1 MNRAA
6 VLAIAALLAGCDWAN
21 ATFLNSIP
29 LDGERTDDMYVY
41 LAYDGLA
48 PTTVK
53 EAMAR
58 GAFAGGDWKSSKWIT
73 DFPGS
78 SDTSWSRI
86 LRAERMKGYEY
97 AYYDPKH
104 DQLVNAGIPG
114 LLKHI
119 LPVFTEVLNF
129 EPDYQRAWDYRSHG
143 YSHNFEVYS
152 DTWVSLGESLDD
164 LFFQLDG
171 HAQTSDVFIGYFME
185 GDVLGHTGVP
195 EDCTRLLLRLESRI
209 EEFKQAHPKRKFHF
223 TIFSDHGFDYTPM
236 PGSHFL
242 DYGAELPKVGITV
255 VDNLAGTQ
263 ASEGVFAVPILHARL
278 MYLAIHTRKDQ
289 VAEVGLRASQLPS
302 VDFSVGRLGPSRY
315 AIWSDGQLSGTFD
328 YTNGAYGLNGDFSR
342 FGVPAGVSSISDEA
356 LFDLTRD
363 GEYPDLFYRT
373 RTALSDLAAEYPCD
387 VLTSNKSGWQS
398 RGWIPPP
405 DADAMLKSGAHG
417 GAHAKGIGAILTEER
432 DLPTAVRADAFLDL
446 FPRAAQHLRDRGLK
460 LRPTDPDA
468 DRPSR

>member
-1 MNRAA
+1 MNRLNLLALAA
-6 VLAIAALLAGCDWAN
+6 ALAGCDWAN

-97 AYYDPKH
+97 EYYDPKH
-104 DQLVNAGIPG
+104 DQLVNAGTPG

-171 HAQTSDVFIGYFME
+171 HAQTSNVFIGYFME

-195 EDCTRLLLRLESRI
+195 EDCTKLLLRLE
-209 EEFKQAHPKRKFHF
+209 
-223 TIFSDHGFDYTPM
+223 HG
-236 PGSHFL
+236 
-242 DYGAELPKVGITV
+242 K
-255 VDNLAGTQ
+255 LADFGQ
-263 ASEGVFAVPILHARL
+263 VFR
-278 MYLAIHTRKDQ
+278 
-289 VAEVGLRASQLPS
+289 
-302 VDFSVGRLGPSRY
+302 
-315 AIWSDGQLSGTFD
+315 
-328 YTNGAYGLNGDFSR
+328 
-342 FGVPAGVSSISDEA
+342 
-356 LFDLTRD
+356 
-363 GEYPDLFYRT
+363 
-373 RTALSDLAAEYPCD
+373 
-387 VLTSNKSGWQS
+387 
-398 RGWIPPP
+398 
-405 DADAMLKSGAHG
+405 
-417 GAHAKGIGAILTEER
+417 
-432 DLPTAVRADAFLDL
+432 
-446 FPRAAQHLRDRGLK
+446 
-460 LRPTDPDA
+460 
-468 DRPSR
+468 